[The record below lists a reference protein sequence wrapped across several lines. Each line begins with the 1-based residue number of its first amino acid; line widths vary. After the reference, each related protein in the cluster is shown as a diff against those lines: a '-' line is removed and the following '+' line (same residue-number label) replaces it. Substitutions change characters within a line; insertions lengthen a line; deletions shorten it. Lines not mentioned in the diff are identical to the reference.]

1 MIIPNGILL
10 IDKPSGYTSFDVIA
24 VLRGLLHEKRLG
36 HTGTLD
42 PMATGVLP
50 VLIGKATGAS
60 DILPIDEKTYRAD
73 FVLGKSTDTQ
83 DITGTAL
90 LESDKPVSEAEILG
104 KLPEFRGTISQL
116 PPMYSAVSVGG
127 KRLYELARQGVSV
140 ERTPREITIYNLTL
154 EAYNEADRTGTL
166 LVSCSK
172 GTYIRT
178 LINDLGDSLG
188 VGGCMTALRRI
199 SAHGFGIDDCI
210 PFEELR
216 ASENA
221 LEIATERIIPT
232 DKLFGCY
239 GELGLSEAQTRMY
252 KNGVKLDAK
261 RVRGAQEGETFRIYG
276 DCGFLGLCRVTNG
289 EIRIVKNFW

>member
-1 MIIPNGILL
+1 MLSGVIL

-50 VLIGKATGAS
+50 VLVGKATGAS
-60 DILPIDEKTYRAD
+60 DILPIDEKSYRAD

-83 DITGTAL
+83 DITGTVL
-90 LESDKPVSEAEILG
+90 SECDKPVSEAEILG
-104 KLPEFRGTISQL
+104 KLPQFRGNISQL

-140 ERTPREITIYNLTL
+140 ERKPREITVFELSL
-154 EAYNEADRTGTL
+154 EAYDEKTRTGTL

-178 LINDLGDSLG
+178 LISDLGDSLG

-199 SAHGFGIDDCI
+199 SAHGFKIDDCI
-210 PFEELR
+210 PLEELR
-216 ASENA
+216 ACENA
-221 LEIATERIIPT
+221 LEVATERIIPT
-232 DKLFGCY
+232 DKLFECY
-239 GELGLSEAQTRMY
+239 RELRLSEAQTRMY
-252 KNGVKLDAK
+252 KNGVRLDAK
-261 RVRGAQEGETFRIYG
+261 RVKGATEGETFRIYG
-276 DCGFLGLCRVTNG
+276 DEFLGLCRVNNG